1 MLTKAKELLPLMKRI
16 IEYSGSID
24 ILEARQED
32 RPEGN
37 LEELAQLKQEYAD
50 LLEAV
55 NREELSIIRAVADIG
70 MSERGHRLTGEGQGP
85 TYRESTFEIE
95 IRSTPEELL
104 ANYHQYLVYHTK
116 EQEIRYFFA
125 RCVGLN
131 LSEGIHILE
140 LEHPEMTLP

>member
-16 IEYSGSID
+16 IEYSGSIET
-24 ILEARQED
+24 LEARQVD
-32 RPEGN
+32 GFEGN
-37 LEELAQLKQEYAD
+37 PEEMARLKQEYAALLESMSRED
-50 LLEAV
+50 LL
-55 NREELSIIRAVADIG
+55 IIRAVADIG

-116 EQEIRYFFA
+116 EQEIRYLFA
-125 RCVGLN
+125 RGVGLN
-131 LSEGIHILE
+131 LSEGIQILE
-140 LEHPEMTLP
+140 LEHGLR

>member
-16 IEYSGSID
+16 IEYSGSIHS
-24 ILEARQED
+24 LEARQEHGS
-32 RPEGN
+32 EGN
-37 LEELAQLKQEYAD
+37 PEEMARLKQEYGALLESMSRED
-50 LLEAV
+50 LL
-55 NREELSIIRAVADIG
+55 IIRAVADIG
-70 MSERGHRLTGEGQGP
+70 ISERGHRLTGEGQGP

-125 RCVGLN
+125 CGVGLN

-140 LEHPEMTLP
+140 LEHCLR